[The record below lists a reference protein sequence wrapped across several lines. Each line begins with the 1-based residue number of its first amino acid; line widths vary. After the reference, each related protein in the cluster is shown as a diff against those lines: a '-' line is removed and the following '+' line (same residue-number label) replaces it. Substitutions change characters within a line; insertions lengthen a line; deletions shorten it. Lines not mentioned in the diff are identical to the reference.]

1 MKVGSG
7 PFTEHRL
14 LPNGEKEL
22 VEVHENLEAATEA
35 IRKATGV
42 IPTPKQPR
50 SYKRR
55 KLAELASKFG
65 VINPY
70 AFYMRNDPPAY
81 WVLGGD
87 NIEMEDLGGN
97 FKQAVRALEKA
108 QNMHGQK
115 IQLHENFPA
124 PR

>member
-1 MKVGSG
+1 MKVGKFELTAAYEINPDQSKTAL
-7 PFTEHRL
+7 PFTTMDEAMA
-14 LPNGEKEL
+14 
-22 VEVHENLEAATEA
+22 VLEAE
-35 IRKATGV
+35 
-42 IPTPKQPR
+42 PKQPR

-55 KLAELASKFG
+55 MLAKLASKFG
-65 VINPY
+65 VINAY
-70 AFYMRNDPPAY
+70 AYYFRDDPPAY

-115 IQLHENFPA
+115 IQLHEYFPA